1 VNTQTIDEAL
11 QAAQRGITDY
21 LQQARDEG
29 RIDRQSY
36 DLAMSSTLPNLRA
49 WLEDPYIDAI
59 SRTLK
64 QGIRE
69 AIAAAKWEDLVN
81 AFRQSVRFGTGGIRG
96 MMAFDRKSI
105 VRLKEEGIDCPI
117 LKGPNTINDVVFLK
131 MSVGVAR
138 FGKDQDPP
146 FRKVVI
152 GYDSR
157 IRGHDLA
164 KIVAELFLAYDYTVC
179 FFDEPCPYPE
189 VTFAIPN
196 EAVKADLGILIS
208 ASHNDYRYNGYKL
221 SCANGSQFD
230 PQERDRMYNQYIAT
244 SESSHIK
251 LCRFKDATPDRLWFL
266 GGDSP
271 VEGFDYSG
279 RADCLINMHQRH
291 RDHVKSF
298 LLTEDLAEQQ
308 RKARDPLHIGFCAF
322 HGAGR
327 IAVPRLLRDV
337 GFVDVKSITKNHL
350 NDLDGLFPSF
360 CSLPGR
366 EQQPDPGD
374 PRSAKIEVTAFRQ
387 EYPGQFQK
395 LDLILG
401 TDPDADRCGIVV
413 KPPPSQR
420 KLFGGK
426 DYYLLPAD
434 DMWTL
439 LVWYRL
445 QREIE
450 KFGRI
455 QDVQSKFLVLS
466 MTTTDAIVRLARKH
480 GIGVI
485 RTWVGF
491 AALAAST
498 RDAWD
503 GKAQEFVNLVEGRND
518 RYTLLCHPYVCDC
531 LGMEGGGRTINIGA
545 MEQSNG
551 FSILGGPP
559 PDGRSLGAGGHV
571 RDKDGTFA
579 ALLVAEIAAW
589 AKQNKTTIPE
599 LLDRR
604 IYLDPD
610 IGLFVNLYE
619 PDPLDGE
626 YPGIE
631 GDRMKKAILRRA
643 LGCFQL
649 ALSGDL
655 RIGGLPVSSAV
666 IYRTG
671 KYDAIYPATYDFQF
685 PDEGVRFYFDERRL
699 CHLTVRPS
707 GTGNSLRFH
716 VQLHSTPSRRT
727 LISEKARL
735 RKQGKA
741 IMDDIRKLLK
751 APRSR

>member
-1 VNTQTIDEAL
+1 
-11 QAAQRGITDY
+11 
-21 LQQARDEG
+21 
-29 RIDRQSY
+29 
-36 DLAMSSTLPNLRA
+36 M
-49 WLEDPYIDAI
+49 
-59 SRTLK
+59 
-64 QGIRE
+64 
-69 AIAAAKWEDLVN
+69 
-81 AFRQSVRFGTGGIRG
+81 
-96 MMAFDRKSI
+96 
-105 VRLKEEGIDCPI
+105 
-117 LKGPNTINDVVFLK
+117 
-131 MSVGVAR
+131 
-138 FGKDQDPP
+138 
-146 FRKVVI
+146 
-152 GYDSR
+152 
-157 IRGHDLA
+157 
-164 KIVAELFLAYDYTVC
+164 
-179 FFDEPCPYPE
+179 
-189 VTFAIPN
+189 
-196 EAVKADLGILIS
+196 
-208 ASHNDYRYNGYKL
+208 
-221 SCANGSQFD
+221 
-230 PQERDRMYNQYIAT
+230 
-244 SESSHIK
+244 
-251 LCRFKDATPDRLWFL
+251 
-266 GGDSP
+266 
-271 VEGFDYSG
+271 
-279 RADCLINMHQRH
+279 
-291 RDHVKSF
+291 
-298 LLTEDLAEQQ
+298 
-308 RKARDPLHIGFCAF
+308 
-322 HGAGR
+322 
-327 IAVPRLLRDV
+327 
-337 GFVDVKSITKNHL
+337 
-350 NDLDGLFPSF
+350 
-360 CSLPGR
+360 
-366 EQQPDPGD
+366 
-374 PRSAKIEVTAFRQ
+374 
-387 EYPGQFQK
+387 
-395 LDLILG
+395 
-401 TDPDADRCGIVV
+401 
-413 KPPPSQR
+413 
-420 KLFGGK
+420 
-426 DYYLLPAD
+426 LLPAD

-445 QREIE
+445 QREIQ

-455 QDVQSKFLVLS
+455 QEAQQKFLVLS

-531 LGMEGGGRTINIGA
+531 LGMEGGRRTINIGA

-604 IYLDPD
+604 IYLDPE

-631 GDRMKKAILRRA
+631 GDRLKKGILRRA

-649 ALSGDL
+649 ALAGDL
-655 RIGGLPVSSAV
+655 RIGGLPVRSAV

-685 PDEGVRFYFDERRL
+685 PDEGVRFYFDDQRL

-727 LISEKARL
+727 LITEKARL